1 MNKVLHKVRG
11 LLGVGVTWGA
21 LWAGIGA
28 GIGLAI
34 GIVRPEV
41 WEWTNPIFEWAAGMG
56 MYGVV
61 SGFGF
66 GTLLTLREGRKT
78 LSDLSLRRTALWG
91 LLGGAVVPLLFG
103 AAGLFPAGTTVMDIV
118 GAIGVTGFLGG
129 TFASG
134 SVAIAKRAEL
144 QSGAESGRLSSTD
157 SSDPALP
164 RP

>member
-11 LLGVGVTWGA
+11 MLGVGVTWGA

-28 GIGLAI
+28 GIGVVI
-34 GIVRPEV
+34 GLVRPEV
-41 WEWTNPIFEWAAGMG
+41 WQWTNPVFEWAAGMG
-56 MYGVV
+56 LYGVV
-61 SGFGF
+61 SGVGF

-103 AAGLFPAGTTVMDIV
+103 AAGMFPAGTTIMDIV

-129 TFASG
+129 TFASA

-144 QSGAESGRLSSTD
+144 QAGAERGRLSAD
-157 SSDPALP
+157 NSSEAALL